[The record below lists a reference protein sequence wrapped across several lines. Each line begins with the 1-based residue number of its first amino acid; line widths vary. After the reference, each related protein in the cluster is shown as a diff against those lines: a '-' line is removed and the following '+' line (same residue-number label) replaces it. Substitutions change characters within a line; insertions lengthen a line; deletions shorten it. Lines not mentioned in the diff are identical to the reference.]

1 MKVITVLQLTQ
12 LVGLQS
18 STIQVVLPAQIQFR
32 YLQFQQVS
40 ALKTGM
46 PYKEKTVLN
55 NQTLIGELI
64 QLPTVSTSVS
74 PKNRNALQRE
84 NCSKQSDTGRTAA
97 VDRKPTILQW
107 EVSNSDQ
114 TSTSNTNRCLNGRL
128 RSQLHGMETGGN
140 G

>member
-55 NQTLIGELI
+55 NQTLGEL
-64 QLPTVSTSVS
+64 
-74 PKNRNALQRE
+74 QRWIE
-84 NCSKQSDTGRTAA
+84 NPQYF
-97 VDRKPTILQW
+97 
-107 EVSNSDQ
+107 
-114 TSTSNTNRCLNGRL
+114 NGRYL
-128 RSQLHGMETGGN
+128 IQTKPQLVIQTDASMEG
-140 G
+140 